1 MSIEKISMER
11 VAELSIESLSA
22 RPNNKG
28 RFGVSGLS
36 SRELRRA
43 FDRLPLMALEKIN
56 ELIDAINR
64 LAEGGTDGSDDVVP
78 DHTHEHDHD
87 DRYVKISPNG
97 STALINGEEKIN
109 DIYLGNTPATKVII
123 NAAKQY
129 FTGAELDS
137 VLCEIGVLLQGL
149 DSALSEI

>member
-1 MSIEKISMER
+1 MSIEKISKER

-22 RPNNKG
+22 RPNLKG
-28 RFGVSGLS
+28 RFGISGLS

-43 FDRLPLMALEKIN
+43 FDRLPIAAIEKIN

-64 LAEGGTDGSDDVVP
+64 LADGEKNETEGVLF
-78 DHTHEHDHD
+78 EHNHD
-87 DRYVKISPNG
+87 ERYVKVSPNG
-97 STALINGEEKIN
+97 SVSLINGEGKIN
-109 DIYLGNTPATKVII
+109 DIYLGTTPASKVIL

-129 FTGAELDS
+129 FKGAELDS
-137 VLCEIGVLLQGL
+137 VLCEIGELLQGL

>member
-22 RPNNKG
+22 RPNLKG

-56 ELIDAINR
+56 ELSRNEQRDQNHIK
-64 LAEGGTDGSDDVVP
+64 LAWTSMISIVVVTLLLFTP
-78 DHTHEHDHD
+78 FVSIERIIALKDILDLFYIAQTSIIGFYMGAKTYL
-87 DRYVKISPNG
+87 DRNK
-97 STALINGEEKIN
+97 
-109 DIYLGNTPATKVII
+109 
-123 NAAKQY
+123 
-129 FTGAELDS
+129 
-137 VLCEIGVLLQGL
+137 
-149 DSALSEI
+149 